1 MSTSPKSPKA
11 RQTGRYTAP
20 EAQGRI
26 TAVTHETTHDH
37 SPAWYG
43 WFLLDLILFGLLV
56 ITLNY
61 LQVLPGATSPW
72 YLTLGL
78 ASLFGAF
85 YAATK
90 YR

>member
-1 MSTSPKSPKA
+1 MSSSSKSSKA

-26 TAVTHETTHDH
+26 TTPTHEPAGDH

-43 WFLLDLILFGLLV
+43 WFLLDLIAFGLLV

-72 YLTLGL
+72 YLALGL
-78 ASLFGAF
+78 VSLFGAF